1 MEDKKEEIRKDK
13 KHKSSKRLKGEKKND
28 SEEVLDT
35 EKINQ
40 DVDKIIAK
48 LFSDKR

>member
-1 MEDKKEEIRKDK
+1 MEENKKEK
-13 KHKSSKRLKGEKKND
+13 KHKSSKKVKGKD
-28 SEEVLDT
+28 SEEVIDQ
-35 EKINQ
+35 EKLNK